1 MLDPSRWLS
10 VVVRETSALAEA
22 TPKPTSTLLPPMP
35 FIQNLLDSRLWPLI
49 LKEIRQILKN
59 KQIIFLLLFPP
70 TVQLLVFGLALNPEV
85 SNLSLGV
92 VDYSNSAS
100 SRELV
105 ATLVANDSFH
115 ITSYQSKEGD
125 LGQQV
130 RTGKISTGLVIP
142 PDFERRIAAGKAADL
157 QVLVDGVD
165 ANTAGIASG
174 YINQLINR
182 YGQSLSEKEAV
193 APVQT
198 AVSFLYNPG
207 LLSSWFFV
215 PGVIGVVLTLTG
227 SLVSSS
233 TVIREKDVGT
243 LEQLLM
249 TPAAGW
255 EILTAKIAPLFVL
268 LMGDVLLASAIGRV
282 VFGLPFRGNYFLF
295 LALSGI
301 YIFVCIGIGILLAT
315 VSRNQQQ
322 VILTSFFF
330 NVPLIQLSGA
340 IAPIESMPTFFRI
353 LSFFD
358 PLRHYVTIARSLILK
373 GVGIGPLLPEI
384 LTLSAF
390 AALLLGVSINRFRA
404 QLS

>member
-1 MLDPSRWLS
+1 
-10 VVVRETSALAEA
+10 
-22 TPKPTSTLLPPMP
+22 MP
-35 FIQNLLDSRLWPLI
+35 LLDSRLWPLI

-70 TVQLLVFGLALNPEV
+70 TVQLLVFGLALNPDV
-85 SNLSLGV
+85 NHLSLGV
-92 VDYSNSAS
+92 VDYSNSAD
-100 SRELV
+100 SREFV
-105 ATLVANDSFH
+105 ATLVANDVFEME
-115 ITSYQSKEGD
+115 SYAVRESD
-125 LGQQV
+125 LAQQV

-142 PDFERRIAAGKAADL
+142 PDFEQNLAAGKPTDV
-157 QVLVDGVD
+157 QVLIDGVD
-165 ANTAGIASG
+165 ANTAGIAAG
-174 YINQLINR
+174 YMNQLVNR
-182 YGQSLSEKEAV
+182 YGRTLNDMDEQ
-193 APVQT
+193 PVDIQ
-198 AVSFLYNPG
+198 VRFLYNPG

-255 EILTAKIAPLFVL
+255 EILTAKIVPLFVL
-268 LMGDVLLASAIGRV
+268 LMGDVLLASALGRV
-282 VFGLPFRGNYFLF
+282 VFHLPFRGNYGLF
-295 LALSGI
+295 LALSGV
-301 YIFVCIGIGILLAT
+301 YVFVCIGIGILLAT
-315 VSRNQQQ
+315 LSRNQQQ

-340 IAPIESMPTFFRI
+340 IAPIESMPTFFRV

-373 GVGIGPLLPEI
+373 GVGFDVLFPEI
-384 LTLSAF
+384 
-390 AALLLGVSINRFRA
+390 AALTTFAVVLLGVSISQFRK

>member
-1 MLDPSRWLS
+1 MIKEDGCSPFPLPLS
-10 VVVRETSALAEA
+10 LRS
-22 TPKPTSTLLPPMP
+22 LLPSPTMP
-35 FIQNLLDSRLWPLI
+35 FLNTRLWSLI

-70 TVQLLVFGLALNPEV
+70 TVQLLVFGLALNPDV
-85 SNLSLGV
+85 TRLSLGV
-92 VDYSNSAS
+92 VDYDNSAA
-100 SRELV
+100 SREFV
-105 ATLVANDSFH
+105 STLVANEVFVISAYAPEV
-115 ITSYQSKEGD
+115 SALE
-125 LGQQV
+125 QQV

-142 PDFERRIAAGKAADL
+142 PDFDQQLQAGQTVDV
-157 QVLVDGVD
+157 QVLIDGVD

-174 YINQLINR
+174 YMQQIVNR
-182 YGQSLSEKEAV
+182 YGQNLRPTQTV
-193 APVQT
+193 PVET
-198 AVSFLYNPG
+198 AARFLYNPG

-215 PGVIGVVLTLTG
+215 PGVMGVVLTLTG

-233 TVIREKDVGT
+233 MVIREKDVGT

-255 EILTAKIAPLFVL
+255 EILMAKIVPLFVL
-268 LMGDVLLASAIGRV
+268 LVGDLLLASALGRL
-282 VFGLPFRGNYFLF
+282 VFHLPFRGNFFLF
-295 LALSGI
+295 LVLSAI

-315 VSRNQQQ
+315 LARNQQQ

-340 IAPIESMPTFFRI
+340 IAPIESMPAFFRA

-373 GVGIGPLLPEI
+373 GVGFDVLLPEVTAL
-384 LTLSAF
+384 LTF
-390 AALLLGVSINRFRA
+390 AVLLLGISISRFRA
-404 QLS
+404 QLN